1 MDPVTALDTRPDQE
15 RTEWLEWRSRGV
27 GASDVPA
34 ILGLSR
40 YASPWSVW
48 AEKTG
53 LLPIEDNESDYAEF
67 GRRAEA
73 MIGPWFEERTGLFA
87 AGEQMR
93 CEQPGH
99 EWRRCTLDG
108 LVFDGPRRGDAAVV
122 EHALGVHQI
131 KTRGP
136 GKRWDEIPPD
146 IAAQEQWEML
156 VTGLPKAW
164 ISVLHGRRLEVY
176 ELDRDPDDIDFIVE
190 QVDKFWNEHVLTGE
204 PPELDG
210 HDATLAALAAIY
222 PEHTPKSS
230 VPLDGIAPVLTMWR
244 EAVAARKAAEAD
256 EKAAQAVIRWAMK
269 DAHEGTVDG
278 RRAVTL
284 GSQTRTTT
292 CPHCGEVTKSDPFRV
307 LRPSKEF
314 SNA

>member
-1 MDPVTALDTRPDQE
+1 MSATATDQ
-15 RTEWLEWRSRGV
+15 RAEWLEWRRHGI

-40 YASPWSVW
+40 YASPWSLW
-48 AEKTG
+48 AEKVG
-53 LLPIEDNESDYAEF
+53 LLPPDDDESDFAAF
-67 GRRAEA
+67 GRHAER
-73 MIGPWFEERTGLFA
+73 MIGPWFEERTGLVV
-87 AGEQMR
+87 AGEQTR

-99 EWRRCTLDG
+99 EWRRCTVDG
-108 LVFDGPRRGDAAVV
+108 LVFDGPRRGEAIEID
-122 EHALGVHQI
+122 HALGVHQI
-131 KTRGP
+131 KTRTFGS
-136 GKRWDEIPPD
+136 RWDEIPPD

-176 ELDRDPDDIDFIVE
+176 ELDRDPEDIEFIVKH
-190 QVDKFWNEHVLTGE
+190 VDAFWHNHVLTGE

-210 HDATLAALAAIY
+210 HDATIAALAAVY

-230 VPLDGIAPVLTMWR
+230 VPIDDVAGAVTMWR
-244 EAVAARKAAEAD
+244 EAAAARKAAETN

-269 DAHEGTVDG
+269 DAYEGTVDG

-284 GSQTRTTT
+284 GTQTRKTT
-292 CPHCGEVTKSDPFRV
+292 CSHCGEVDESDPFRV
-307 LRPSKEF
+307 LRPSKEW
-314 SNA
+314 S